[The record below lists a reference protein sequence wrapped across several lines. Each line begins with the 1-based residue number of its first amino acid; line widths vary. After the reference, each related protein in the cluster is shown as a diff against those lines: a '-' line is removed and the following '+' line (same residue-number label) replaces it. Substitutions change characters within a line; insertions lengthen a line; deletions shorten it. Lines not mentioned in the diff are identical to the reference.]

1 MPDDERIQLMLKVKE
16 GSITME
22 DALDKVCRIVLSQL
36 VLQIALTLMLLVAN
50 LANKKRCKTPGK

>member
-22 DALDKVCRIVLSQL
+22 DALDKVCRIVQSQL
-36 VLQIALTLMLLVAN
+36 VLQIALKSARIQN
-50 LANKKRCKTPGK
+50 EFDP